1 MKIGLC
7 SNWGA
12 DIAAFRAEMRA
23 AARHGFDVIGIGD
36 SPAAWHDL
44 FLSMAIALDEVPNA
58 IVAPMVSAPF
68 LRHPLV
74 SANAISSLHDYS
86 GGRVAYGL
94 ATGGSNV
101 IAMGRGR
108 ATQAEVRTEFAALR
122 ALLAGEGIA
131 WEGRNISPLRFPRKV
146 PIYYSA
152 FGPKAME
159 LAGQLADGVMLFTG
173 EHQLDELRAKI
184 AAVHAAARAAGR
196 DPAEVDIWVLSFTAV
211 RPTSAEAIEDLKAFI
226 SVNALTIAMSPEL
239 LAKTPEGMREKILEF
254 HRRYDVADHVVVRGR
269 NVALMEELGLTDY
282 LSRFD
287 TSTGDVAA
295 TAAMLRELAAMGV
308 STFIGTSPGHADPLA
323 MIAGLAAARD
333 AM

>member
-12 DIAAFRAEMRA
+12 DIALFREEMRA

-36 SPAAWHDL
+36 SPAGWHDM

-58 IVAPMVSAPF
+58 IVSPMVTAPF

-74 SANAISSLHDYS
+74 SASAISSLHDYS
-86 GGRVAYGL
+86 GGRVVYGL

-101 IAMGRGR
+101 IAMGRKR
-108 ATQAEVRTEFAALR
+108 ATQKEIRAELAALKG
-122 ALLAGEGIA
+122 LLAGEGIE
-131 WEGRNISPLRFPRKV
+131 WEGRSISPLRFPRKV

-159 LAGQLADGVMLFTG
+159 LAGQEADGVMLFTG
-173 EHQLDELRAKI
+173 EHHLDLLRDKI
-184 AAVHAAARAAGR
+184 AAVHFAARKAGR
-196 DPAEVDIWVLSFTAV
+196 DPAEIDIWVLSFTAV
-211 RPTSAEAIEDLKAFI
+211 RPTRAEAIEDLKAFI
-226 SVNALTIAMSPEL
+226 SVNALTIAMSPDL
-239 LAKTPEGMREKILEF
+239 LAKAPEELRGKILEY
-254 HRRYDVADHVVVRGR
+254 RERYDVAGHVVVRGK

-282 LSRFD
+282 LSQFD

-295 TAAMLRELAAMGV
+295 TAAMLRDLEAMGV
-308 STFIGTSPGHADPLA
+308 STFIGTAPGHADPLA
-323 MIAGLAAARD
+323 MIEGLAAARD